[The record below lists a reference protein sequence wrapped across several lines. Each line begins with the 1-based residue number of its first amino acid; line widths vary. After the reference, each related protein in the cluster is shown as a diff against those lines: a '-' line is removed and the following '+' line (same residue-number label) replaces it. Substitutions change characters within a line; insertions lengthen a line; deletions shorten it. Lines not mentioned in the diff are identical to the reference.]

1 MSEGIDFICKQNP
14 NYSYIN
20 GKGETVYPCRQ
31 AQPKP
36 TPAYKPV
43 EQPKPVQEAMPVQKM
58 GGLASSTLP
67 PTPAYLN
74 PCPDGRCGQQGYE
87 MNTADR
93 GAALARG
100 AMPSKMEVWGEL
112 MNQAQ
117 YGALQP
123 AAQQNIRT
131 MQANTIMADPNT
143 QRDISYALNVL
154 HQTPD
159 EAIGNSLHQAA
170 QRYGFAALAG
180 RMLPEQF
187 KAAEAAQNQA
197 AAVAAASGTPLHE
210 RSVQVGLNSIAQAQ
224 LPGGLNSWGVNADG
238 SRTFNFGGNT
248 IKAIDPAQFSSVM
261 QAVTSG
267 LPAVVRDQIMTQR
280 NAADLATK
288 AKDAQ
293 ATMDYNKWTKLQDM
307 SLEEKKIA
315 AQKEVE
321 LLKNQRADLELR
333 AKEAARN
340 GNADEM
346 RKVQLAMRAVEQ
358 GLPVDPV
365 TLRVDF
371 TRYAAGG
378 NAGNTAAPS
387 LIDQAA
393 GGK

>member
-14 NYSYIN
+14 NYSYVN
-20 GKGETVYPCRQ
+20 GKGETVYPCRP
-31 AQPKP
+31 AQPEPAP
-36 TPAYKPV
+36 TPKPV

-58 GGLASSTLP
+58 GGLATSTLP
-67 PTPAYLN
+67 PEPSYLN
-74 PCPDGRCGQQGYE
+74 PCVDGRCGQQGYE

-93 GAALARG
+93 GMALARG
-100 AMPSKMEVWGEL
+100 AAPSQMEVWGRL

-131 MQANTIMADPNT
+131 MQSNTIMADPET
-143 QRDISYALNVL
+143 HRDIAYAINTL

-159 EAIGNSLHQAA
+159 EAMGNALHQAA

-187 KAAEAAQNQA
+187 KASQDALSKA
-197 AAVAAASGTPLHE
+197 AAVAAATGTPLHE
-210 RSVQVGLNSIAQAQ
+210 RSVQVGLNNIAQAQ

-248 IKAIDPAQFSSVM
+248 IKAIDPAQFTSTL
-261 QAVTSG
+261 QAVTSS
-267 LPAVVRDQIMTQR
+267 LPAVVRDQILTQR
-280 NAADLATK
+280 NAVDLATK
-288 AKDAQ
+288 SKEYQDTLA
-293 ATMDYNKWTKLQDM
+293 YNKWTKLQDM

-321 LLKNQRADLELR
+321 ILKNQRADLELR
-333 AKEAARN
+333 AKEAAKK

-346 RKVQLAMRAVEQ
+346 RKVQLALRAIEQ

-365 TLRVDF
+365 TLQVDF
-371 TRYAAGG
+371 SRYAAGG
-378 NAGNTAAPS
+378 STGAGATPS

>member
-20 GKGETVYPCRQ
+20 GKGETIYPCRPV
-31 AQPKP
+31 QPKP
-36 TPAYKPV
+36 APAPKPV

-159 EAIGNSLHQAA
+159 EAIGNSMQQAA
-170 QRYGFAALAG
+170 QRYGFTALAG

-187 KAAEAAQNQA
+187 KASQEALGQA
-197 AAVAAASGTPLHE
+197 AAVAAATGTPLHE
-210 RSVQVGLNSIAQAQ
+210 RSVQTGLNTIAQAQ
-224 LPGGLNSWGVNADG
+224 LQGGLNSWGVNADG

-248 IKAIDPAQFSSVM
+248 IRALDPAQFTSTM

-267 LPAVVRDQIMTQR
+267 LPAVIRDQILTQR

-293 ATMDYNKWTKLQDM
+293 ATLDYNKWTKLQDM

-333 AKEAARN
+333 AKEAAKK

-371 TRYAAGG
+371 SRYAAG
-378 NAGNTAAPS
+378 GNTAAPS

>member
-14 NYSYIN
+14 NYSYVN
-20 GKGETVYPCRQ
+20 GKGETIYPCRP

-36 TPAYKPV
+36 APVAKPV
-43 EQPKPVQEAMPVQKM
+43 EQPKPAQVAMPMQPM
-58 GGLASSTLP
+58 GGLTSGELVP
-67 PTPAYLN
+67 PPSYLN
-74 PCPDGRCGQQGYE
+74 PCADGRCGQQGYE

-123 AAQQNIRT
+123 AAQRNIST
-131 MQANTIMADPNT
+131 MQSNTIMADPNT
-143 QRDISYALNVL
+143 QRDIVYGLNTQHL
-154 HQTPD
+154 TPD
-159 EAIGNSLHQAA
+159 EAIGNALQQAA
-170 QRYGFAALAG
+170 QRYGFSAMAG

-187 KAAEAAQNQA
+187 KASKAAIEQA
-197 AAVAAASGTPLHE
+197 AGIAAATGTPLNE
-210 RSVQVGLNSIAQAQ
+210 RSVQTGLNTTSQAQ
-224 LPGGLNSWGVNADG
+224 TGGLNSWGVNADG

-248 IKAIDPAQFSSVM
+248 IRALDPAQFTSTM

-267 LPAVVRDQIMTQR
+267 LPAVIRDQILTQR

-288 AKDAQ
+288 AKDTQ
-293 ATMDYNKWTKLQDM
+293 DTLDYNKWTKLQDM

-333 AKEAARN
+333 AKEAAKN

-371 TRYAAGG
+371 SRYAAG
-378 NAGNTAAPS
+378 GNTAAPS
-387 LIDQAA
+387 LIDKAA
-393 GGK
+393 TGN

>member
-20 GKGETVYPCRQ
+20 GKGETIYPCRPT
-31 AQPKP
+31 QPKP
-36 TPAYKPV
+36 APVVKPV

-143 QRDISYALNVL
+143 QRDIVYGLNTQHL
-154 HQTPD
+154 TPD
-159 EAIGNSLHQAA
+159 EAIGNALQQAA
-170 QRYGFAALAG
+170 QRYGFSAMAG

-187 KAAEAAQNQA
+187 KASSAAIEQA
-197 AAVAAASGTPLHE
+197 AGVAAATGTPLHE
-210 RSVQVGLNSIAQAQ
+210 RSVQTGLNTISQAQ
-224 LPGGLNSWGVNADG
+224 TGGLNSWGVNADG

-248 IKAIDPAQFSSVM
+248 IKALDPSQFAATL
-261 QAVTSG
+261 QAATGG
-267 LPAVVRDQIMTQR
+267 LANTINNQVSTMR